1 MKVNNIFGAFNKIT
15 CLDTQNAS
23 LFSEGVLEVR
33 KGTSLTF
40 GFIWKRGI
48 VLCWLSYNSSS
59 TKPLSLHVERGSG
72 GKPCVSVNPETDS
85 GRSAK
90 TLFKFTLA
98 ANVPQ
103 NAYIDTSLPRWS

>member
-1 MKVNNIFGAFNKIT
+1 MLKGGA
-15 CLDTQNAS
+15 
-23 LFSEGVLEVR
+23 
-33 KGTSLTF
+33 
-40 GFIWKRGI
+40 
-48 VLCWLSYNSSS
+48 
-59 TKPLSLHVERGSG
+59 G

>member
-1 MKVNNIFGAFNKIT
+1 MPLCFLRAW
-15 CLDTQNAS
+15 
-23 LFSEGVLEVR
+23 